1 MSSLNSAL
9 DIAKT
14 ALLSSQKAINVTSHN
29 IANANTEGYTRQR
42 ASLEAM
48 PPVMHGNFYFGT
60 GVTVSAIERIYDNF
74 QAAQLRSSQSSF
86 SRYESKEALLKTL
99 EASFDDLNEGSGL
112 SAPLDAFF
120 NAFQDLANNPSSYA
134 ERSALL
140 SNAAVLTDSFNNIDS
155 TINQNITNI
164 NKEVRSQ
171 VDEINSLASQIA
183 ELNDQI
189 GTVEVAG
196 ISANDLRDKRD
207 LLLES
212 LSEIIDI
219 STMEND
225 TGQVDVYV
233 GGGVTLVAG
242 VRATPLEVEIDAENP
257 SLSNVISGGVE
268 LNNRITGGSIKGV
281 LDAREYFQ
289 EVGDKI
295 NLLAATLVKEV
306 NVQHSAGYGLDGST
320 GVDFFTVPEIYTK
333 PYGTNGGG
341 AVVSSTAV
349 SDLSLVTLDDYE
361 IRFTDAANYIVVN
374 TDSSSVIANGGYTS
388 GNAITFEGLSVTITD
403 ISGAPA
409 AGDKFTVSFT
419 KNAAQS
425 MGLDI
430 TDPNSIAAASSY
442 DVTPGDLPGDNT
454 NALALAAVKNAEVIE
469 GTTISDYY
477 TSLVSDIGVVTAEAG
492 SNRDSQDKVV
502 EQLLLARDSVSGVS
516 IEEEAINLIK
526 LQRAYQAAAKII
538 TTVDEMYITL
548 LNIR

>member
-60 GVTVSAIERIYDNF
+60 GVTVSAIERIYDSF

-140 SNAAVLTDSFNNIDS
+140 SNAGVLTDSFNNIDS
-155 TINQNITNI
+155 TISQNITNI

-257 SLSNVISGGVE
+257 SLYNVISGGVE
-268 LNNRITGGSIKGV
+268 LNDRITGGSIKGV

-295 NLLAATLVKEV
+295 NLLAATLIKEV
-306 NVQHSAGYGLDGST
+306 NAQHSAGYGLDGST

-333 PYGTNGGG
+333 PYSTNSGG

-425 MGLDI
+425 IGLDI